1 MQAKT
6 LMTLSLLALGGLTAT
21 LPPAAVADPGM
32 LLAVRDH
39 GRGEDGGYRQER
51 SQRQEAGPPENPRD
65 LGYGYGYERREA
77 DRARW
82 RDRDRNR

>member
-6 LMTLSLLALGGLTAT
+6 LLTLSLLALGGLTAA
-21 LPPAAVADPGM
+21 LPTAAQADPGR

-39 GRGEDGGYRQER
+39 GRGGDRGYRQE
-51 SQRQEAGPPENPRD
+51 SGQRQEAGPAENPRD

-82 RDRDRNR
+82 RDRSR

>member
-6 LMTLSLLALGGLTAT
+6 LLTVSLLAFGSLAAT
-21 LPPAAVADPGM
+21 LPPSAQANQGM
-32 LLAVRDH
+32 LLAAGDH
-39 GRGEDGGYRQER
+39 GRGGDAGYRRER
-51 SQRQEAGPPENPRD
+51 AQRQDAAPAENPRD

-82 RDRDRNR
+82 RDRNR